1 MKIHFQATNAANVL
15 QPNFNGSH
23 TLSMSPSGQMMRTGF
38 MSSGI
43 PTTQARPG
51 PGAGGPGWSMP
62 VGIPGLNCTRTFH
75 LC

>member
-1 MKIHFQATNAANVL
+1 
-15 QPNFNGSH
+15 
-23 TLSMSPSGQMMRTGF
+23 MSPSGQMMRTGF

-62 VGIPGLNCTRTFH
+62 VGIPGLNCIRTFH